1 MQIEERGAADLT
13 EDQARRLDGLA
24 RHGRALSLRAVAQA
38 GAGHVGGPFSA
49 MEILVT
55 LYFHTLRVDPA
66 RPRWEGRDRF
76 ILSKGHSAVGLY
88 SVLAM
93 RGFLPEAELGTF
105 DHLGSRLQGH
115 PDMHAL
121 AGLDMSAGSLGQ
133 GLSVGVGM
141 ALGLARR
148 GIDARAY
155 VLLGDG
161 ECQEGQVWE
170 AAHTAS
176 ALGVGGLVAVI
187 DQNGL
192 PQFAWPGA
200 LPGAALRPDLGARF
214 RAFGWETREV
224 DGHDVYALAA
234 ALGAAD
240 HPVAVLARTE
250 KGHGVSFMAG
260 RSEWHARVPTPDEL
274 ERALLELGEGGGDAG

>member
-1 MQIEERGAADLT
+1 MQTQERGKADLDDASA
-13 EDQARRLDGLA
+13 ERLGSLA
-24 RHGRALSLRAVAQA
+24 RHGRALALRAVAQA
-38 GAGHVGGPFSA
+38 GAGHVGGPLSA

-55 LYFHTLRVDPA
+55 LYFHTLRIDPT
-66 RPRWEGRDRF
+66 RPRWQGRDRF

-121 AGLDMSAGSLGQ
+121 EGLDMSAGSLGQ

-148 GIDARAY
+148 GIDAHAY

-176 ALGVGGLVAVI
+176 ALGIGGLVAVV

-192 PQFAWPGA
+192 PQFAWPGHEA
-200 LPGAALRPDLGARF
+200 GQAARPDLGARF
-214 RAFGWETREV
+214 RAFGWEVRQV
-224 DGHDVYALAA
+224 DGHDVRELARALV
-234 ALGAAD
+234 AAD

-260 RSEWHARVPTPDEL
+260 RAEWHARVPAPDEL
-274 ERALLELGEGGGDAG
+274 ARALGELGEEGESGG